1 MNLRRIKSELNDL
14 SSNYIN
20 NISAK
25 PISDDNIKWTA
36 TIIGP
41 EDTPY
46 FGGIFNLDITLPSD
60 YPYKPPLVIMKTKI
74 YHPNINQD
82 GVICLDIL
90 KDQWSPAMTLSKV
103 LLSISSLLADP
114 NPNDPL
120 APDVAKIYLNDI
132 KVFNKKAREYTE
144 KYA

>member
-1 MNLRRIKSELNDL
+1 MNLRRIKSELAELASND
-14 SSNYIN
+14 IA

-25 PISDDNIKWTA
+25 PMSDDNVKWSA
-36 TIIGP
+36 TIVGP

-60 YPYKPPLVIMKTKI
+60 YPYKPPLVKMKNKI
-74 YHPNINQD
+74 YHPNIKA
-82 GVICLDIL
+82 GIICLDIL
-90 KDQWSPAMTLSKV
+90 KDQWSPALTLTKV
-103 LLSISSLLADP
+103 LLSISSLLAEP

-120 APDVAKIYLNDI
+120 APEVAKIFINDI
-132 KVFNKKAREYTE
+132 KTFNKIAREYTE